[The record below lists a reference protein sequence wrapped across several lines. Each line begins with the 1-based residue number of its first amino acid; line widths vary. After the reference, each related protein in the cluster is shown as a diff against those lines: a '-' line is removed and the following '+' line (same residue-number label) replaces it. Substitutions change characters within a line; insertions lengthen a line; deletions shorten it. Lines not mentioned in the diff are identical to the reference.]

1 MYRNTEIFLL
11 FVFDIKFS
19 CLVINHE
26 KCGWDGADLRK
37 NC

>member
-1 MYRNTEIFLL
+1 MCRNTEIFLL

-26 KCGWDGADLRK
+26 KWGWDWGELRK